1 MEIFLW
7 ILIIVLGYALGNLNG
22 ALLISKIL
30 IHDDVRTHGS
40 GNAGLTNFFRTYGGF
55 LSLLVIVIDVGK
67 TVAACLIAQALLGPY
82 GFAMEAKMVAGVA
95 AILGHSYPAA
105 SQFKGG
111 KGILSGAAL
120 AACLDWRVFAI
131 IFSLFLLAVICT
143 RYVSL
148 GSVLGGAAFAVSFC
162 VLYWGNWVICGLAV
176 FAGAFVIVRHRANI
190 GRLLHHSESKLSFHK
205 KKE

>member
-1 MEIFLW
+1 MELFLW

-120 AACLDWRVFAI
+120 SACLDWRVFAI
-131 IFSLFLLAVICT
+131 IFSIFLLAVIFT

-148 GSVLGGAAFAVSFC
+148 GSVLAGAAFSVAFC

-190 GRLLHHSESKLSFHK
+190 GRLIHHNESKLSFHK

>member
-1 MEIFLW
+1 MELFLW

-131 IFSLFLLAVICT
+131 IFSIFLLVVIFT

-148 GSVLGGAAFAVSFC
+148 GSVLAGAAFSVSFC
-162 VLYWGNWVICGLAV
+162 ALYWGNWVICGLAV

-190 GRLLHHSESKLSFHK
+190 GRLLHHNESKLSFHK

>member
-1 MEIFLW
+1 MELFLW

-131 IFSLFLLAVICT
+131 IFSIFLLAVIFT

-148 GSVLGGAAFAVSFC
+148 GSVLAGAAFSVAFY

-190 GRLLHHSESKLSFHK
+190 GRLIHHNESKLSFHK

>member
-1 MEIFLW
+1 MELFLW

-82 GFAMEAKMVAGVA
+82 GFAMEAKMVAGVV

-131 IFSLFLLAVICT
+131 IFSIFLLVVIFT

-148 GSVLGGAAFAVSFC
+148 GSVLAGAAFSVAFC
-162 VLYWGNWVICGLAV
+162 ILYWGNWVICGLAV

-190 GRLLHHSESKLSFHK
+190 GRLIHHNESKLSFHK

>member
-1 MEIFLW
+1 MELFLW

-131 IFSLFLLAVICT
+131 IFSIFLLAVIFT

-148 GSVLGGAAFAVSFC
+148 GSVLAGAAFSVSFC
-162 VLYWGNWVICGLAV
+162 ALYWGNWVICGLAV

-190 GRLLHHSESKLSFHK
+190 GRLIHHNESKLSFHK

>member
-131 IFSLFLLAVICT
+131 IFSIFLLAVIFT

-148 GSVLGGAAFAVSFC
+148 GSVLAGAAFSVSFC
-162 VLYWGNWVICGLAV
+162 ALYWGNWVICGLAV

-190 GRLLHHSESKLSFHK
+190 GRLLHHNESKLSFHK

>member
-1 MEIFLW
+1 MELFLW

-120 AACLDWRVFAI
+120 AGCLDWRVFAI
-131 IFSLFLLAVICT
+131 IFSIFLLAVIFT

-148 GSVLGGAAFAVSFC
+148 GSVLAGAAFSVAFC

-190 GRLLHHSESKLSFHK
+190 GRLIHHNESKLSFHK

>member
-1 MEIFLW
+1 MELFLW

-131 IFSLFLLAVICT
+131 ISSIFLLVVIFT

-148 GSVLGGAAFAVSFC
+148 GSVLAGAAFSVSFC
-162 VLYWGNWVICGLAV
+162 ALYWGNWVICGLAV

-190 GRLLHHSESKLSFHK
+190 GRLLHHNESKLSFHK

>member
-131 IFSLFLLAVICT
+131 IFSIFLLVVIFT

-148 GSVLGGAAFAVSFC
+148 GSVLAGAAFSVSFC
-162 VLYWGNWVICGLAV
+162 ALYWGNWVICGLAV

-190 GRLLHHSESKLSFHK
+190 GRLIHHNESKLSFHK

>member
-1 MEIFLW
+1 MELFLW

-82 GFAMEAKMVAGVA
+82 GFAREAKMVAGVA

-131 IFSLFLLAVICT
+131 IFSIFLLVVIFT

-148 GSVLGGAAFAVSFC
+148 GSVLAGAAFSVSFC
-162 VLYWGNWVICGLAV
+162 ALYWGNWVICGLAV

-190 GRLLHHSESKLSFHK
+190 GRLIHHNESKLSFHK

>member
-1 MEIFLW
+1 MELFLW

-131 IFSLFLLAVICT
+131 IFSIFLLVVIFT

-148 GSVLGGAAFAVSFC
+148 GSVLAGAAFSVSFC
-162 VLYWGNWVICGLAV
+162 ALYWGNWVICGLAV

-190 GRLLHHSESKLSFHK
+190 GRLIHHNESKLSFHK

>member
-1 MEIFLW
+1 MELFLW

-131 IFSLFLLAVICT
+131 IFSIFLLAVIFT

-148 GSVLGGAAFAVSFC
+148 GSVLAGAAFSVAFC

-190 GRLLHHSESKLSFHK
+190 GRLIHHNESKLSFHK

>member
-1 MEIFLW
+1 MELFLW

-131 IFSLFLLAVICT
+131 IFSIFLLAVIFT

-148 GSVLGGAAFAVSFC
+148 GSVLAGAAFSVAFC
-162 VLYWGNWVICGLAV
+162 ILYWGNWVICGLAV

-190 GRLLHHSESKLSFHK
+190 GRLIHHNESKLSFHK

>member
-1 MEIFLW
+1 MELFLW

-131 IFSLFLLAVICT
+131 IFSIFLLAVIFT

-148 GSVLGGAAFAVSFC
+148 GSVLAGAAFSVSFC
-162 VLYWGNWVICGLAV
+162 AFHWGSWVICGLAV

-190 GRLLHHSESKLSFHK
+190 VRLLHHNESKLSFHK

>member
-1 MEIFLW
+1 MELFLW

-120 AACLDWRVFAI
+120 AACLDSRVFAI
-131 IFSLFLLAVICT
+131 IFSIFLLVVIFT

-148 GSVLGGAAFAVSFC
+148 GSVLAGAAFSVAFC

-190 GRLLHHSESKLSFHK
+190 GRLIHHNESKLSFHK

>member
-1 MEIFLW
+1 MELFLW

-131 IFSLFLLAVICT
+131 IFSIFLLVVIFT

-148 GSVLGGAAFAVSFC
+148 GSVLAGAAFSVSFC
-162 VLYWGNWVICGLAV
+162 ALYWGNWVVCGLAV

-190 GRLLHHSESKLSFHK
+190 GRLIHHNESKLSFHK

>member
-7 ILIIVLGYALGNLNG
+7 ILVIVLGYALGNLNG

-131 IFSLFLLAVICT
+131 IFSIFLLVVIFT

-148 GSVLGGAAFAVSFC
+148 GSVLAGAAFSVSFC
-162 VLYWGNWVICGLAV
+162 ALYWGNWVICGLAV

-190 GRLLHHSESKLSFHK
+190 GRLIHHNESKLSFHK

>member
-1 MEIFLW
+1 MELFLW

-131 IFSLFLLAVICT
+131 IFSIFLLAVIFT

-148 GSVLGGAAFAVSFC
+148 GSVLAGAAFSVAFC

-190 GRLLHHSESKLSFHK
+190 GRLIHNNESKLSFHK

>member
-1 MEIFLW
+1 MELFLW

-131 IFSLFLLAVICT
+131 IFSIFLLVVIFT

-148 GSVLGGAAFAVSFC
+148 GSVLAGAAFSVSFC
-162 VLYWGNWVICGLAV
+162 TLYWGNWVICGLAV

-190 GRLLHHSESKLSFHK
+190 GRLIHHNESKLSFHK

>member
-1 MEIFLW
+1 MELFLW

-131 IFSLFLLAVICT
+131 IFSIFLLVGIFT

-148 GSVLGGAAFAVSFC
+148 GSVLAGAAFSVAFY

-190 GRLLHHSESKLSFHK
+190 GRLIHHNESKLSFHK

>member
-1 MEIFLW
+1 MELFLW

-131 IFSLFLLAVICT
+131 IFSIFLLAVIFT

-148 GSVLGGAAFAVSFC
+148 GSVLAGAAFSVSFC
-162 VLYWGNWVICGLAV
+162 ALYWGNWVICGLAV
-176 FAGAFVIVRHRANI
+176 FGGAFVIVRHRANI
-190 GRLLHHSESKLSFHK
+190 GRLLHHNESKLSFHK

>member
-1 MEIFLW
+1 MELFLW

-131 IFSLFLLAVICT
+131 IFSIFLLVVIFT

-148 GSVLGGAAFAVSFC
+148 GSVLAGAAFSVAFY

-190 GRLLHHSESKLSFHK
+190 GRLIHHNESKLSFHK

>member
-1 MEIFLW
+1 MELFLW

-131 IFSLFLLAVICT
+131 IFSIFLLVVIFT

-148 GSVLGGAAFAVSFC
+148 GSVLAGAAFSVAFC
-162 VLYWGNWVICGLAV
+162 ILYWGNWVICGLAV

-190 GRLLHHSESKLSFHK
+190 GRLIHHNESKLSFHK

>member
-1 MEIFLW
+1 M
-7 ILIIVLGYALGNLNG
+7 A
-22 ALLISKIL
+22 
-30 IHDDVRTHGS
+30 
-40 GNAGLTNFFRTYGGF
+40 
-55 LSLLVIVIDVGK
+55 
-67 TVAACLIAQALLGPY
+67 
-82 GFAMEAKMVAGVA
+82 AGVA

-105 SQFKGG
+105 SQYKGG

-131 IFSLFLLAVICT
+131 IFSIFLLAVIFT

-148 GSVLGGAAFAVSFC
+148 GSVLAGAAFSVAFC

-190 GRLLHHSESKLSFHK
+190 GRLIHHNESKLSFHK